1 MNRSMSGSPGRLL
14 SSPSSRMDDLVE
26 LGVAG
31 KALGLVELLVGRD
44 YPVQMSEIVE
54 ISGIP
59 KPSAHRLI
67 NFLVECGYVE
77 RHPVLTG
84 YVIGKNL
91 SLLAY
96 QVLSNKTGSGSQR
109 LHMER
114 LVERVN
120 ETVNVG
126 ALIGNH
132 VVYHDR
138 VEASWPLG
146 LHFEAGSKV
155 PMHCTSIGKMM
166 LALKPPGE
174 VEMLLSKT
182 ELHRYTPRSKT
193 QIPNL
198 LAELERIR
206 AQDFSIDNQE
216 FMDGVCCIAVPLR
229 TSDGRV
235 FAGMALSAPEVRLP
249 VFKLK
254 KLLPE
259 LRRTADDYVMDLE
272 SHKN

>member
-1 MNRSMSGSPGRLL
+1 MSGLSGKRLSDSPA
-14 SSPSSRMDDLVE
+14 SRMDDMVE

-31 KALGLVELLVGRD
+31 KALAIVELLVGRD

-54 ISGIP
+54 VSGIP

-84 YVIGKNL
+84 YIIGKNL

-96 QVLSNKTGSGSQR
+96 KVLANKTGGGPQR

-146 LHFEAGSKV
+146 LHFEAGSRV
-155 PMHCTSIGKMM
+155 PMHCTSIGKLM
-166 LALKPPGE
+166 LALKPPDE
-174 VEMLLSKT
+174 AEMLLSKT

-206 AQDFSIDNQE
+206 TQDFSIDNQE

-249 VFKLK
+249 VVKLK

-259 LRRTADDYVMDLE
+259 LRRTADDYVLDLE

>member
-1 MNRSMSGSPGRLL
+1 MSGSPGTLL
-14 SSPSSRMDDLVE
+14 SSPSSRMDDMVE

-31 KALGLVELLVGRD
+31 KAFGLVELLVGRD

-155 PMHCTSIGKMM
+155 PMHCTSIGKLM

-216 FMDGVCCIAVPLR
+216 FMDGVCCIAVPLK
-229 TSDGRV
+229 TSGGRV

-249 VFKLK
+249 VAKLK

-259 LRRTADDYVMDLE
+259 LRRTADDYVLDLE